1 MKPRVIWLDDDIH
14 SVKLRATV
22 ALFRRAFDII
32 ECENIDEFRKK
43 SKLFEWDAAILDVL
57 NSDEKPTDIFNSI
70 KIIGE
75 DKFWFVFSGK
85 PQITQDDNIVKDI
98 LEGED
103 YARSYVSMPIY
114 EKSTHDQQLIEDIT
128 NAVKNQRV
136 WQVENQY
143 EDVLKV
149 AGEYLEEKDC
159 RKNLL
164 DILCAASGAIE
175 IDSHLYY
182 NKIRVILEWMFRAA
196 NKLGLLHDNCFD
208 SQNRINLS
216 DACQF
221 MAGKPT
227 LHSGVICEQAH
238 FPVLLANNVR
248 FILDVTGGASHTT
261 VVDENERPNLTAY
274 WAKIDTPYLLY
285 SLTFMLCDILVW
297 FGNYAEMHQDIQA
310 NTVLWRDL
318 KLEGTIGQDS
328 GNNYF
333 VGDCLIPYGRMKY
346 CQPGDYIEVLEYE
359 ETDPKARVEYPL
371 TAKRIKKTE

>member
-1 MKPRVIWLDDDIH
+1 MI
-14 SVKLRATV
+14 TV
-22 ALFRRAFDII
+22 L
-32 ECENIDEFRKK
+32 
-43 SKLFEWDAAILDVL
+43 
-57 NSDEKPTDIFNSI
+57 
-70 KIIGE
+70 
-75 DKFWFVFSGK
+75 
-85 PQITQDDNIVKDI
+85 IVKT
-98 LEGED
+98 
-103 YARSYVSMPIY
+103 VSISVMHVSLWP
-114 EKSTHDQQLIEDIT
+114 
-128 NAVKNQRV
+128 
-136 WQVENQY
+136 ENQHFIQ
-143 EDVLKV
+143 VL
-149 AGEYLEEKDC
+149 Y
-159 RKNLL
+159 
-164 DILCAASGAIE
+164 ASRLI
-175 IDSHLYY
+175 
-182 NKIRVILEWMFRAA
+182 
-196 NKLGLLHDNCFD
+196 
-208 SQNRINLS
+208 
-216 DACQF
+216 
-221 MAGKPT
+221 
-227 LHSGVICEQAH
+227 